1 MPINIVKSLSDC
13 AEITENHLEKI
24 FSEAHGVDET
34 LCEAMKY
41 SVLSGGKR
49 IRAYLVLSFAKM
61 FGGSIEAALPFAC
74 AVEMIHAASLIH
86 DDLPCM
92 DDSDLRRGVPSCHKK
107 FGEAMALLAGDSLM
121 LYAFSVCSS
130 NTNVSDKSVR
140 LATDTL
146 SRLSSHIGMCGGQAI
161 DLRSSCISFDELKLL
176 YSLKTSN
183 LIEASCLLGYYA
195 ACDEPRQN
203 VLEDIHTY
211 AECVGQAF
219 QIHDDI
225 LDVTGD
231 SSVLGKPTGIDEK
244 NGKKTVFA
252 YKTLKEAETLETE
265 LTVNAVNAI
274 SDYADSDG
282 PCQLAV
288 WLLTRKK

>member
-1 MPINIVKSLSDC
+1 MAINIVKSLSDC
-13 AEITENHLEKI
+13 AEITENRLEKI
-24 FSEAHGVDET
+24 FSDNTGNDMT

-49 IRAYLVLSFAKM
+49 IRAFLVLSFAKM

-74 AVEMIHAASLIH
+74 AVEMIHASSLIH

-92 DDSDLRRGVPSCHKK
+92 DDSDMRRGVPSCHKK
-107 FGEAMALLAGDSLM
+107 FGEAMALLAGDALM
-121 LYAFSVCSS
+121 LYAFSVCAS
-130 NTNVSDKSVR
+130 NSGVSDRSVR
-140 LATDTL
+140 LATDAL
-146 SRLSSHIGMCGGQAI
+146 SRLSSHMGMCGGQAI
-161 DLRSSCISFDELKLL
+161 DLKASCESYEELKLL
-176 YSLKTSN
+176 YSLKTSD

-195 ACDEPRQN
+195 ACDEPKQS
-203 VLEDIHTY
+203 VLDDIHTY
-211 AECVGQAF
+211 AECVGLAF

-231 SSVLGKPTGIDEK
+231 ASVLGKPTGADLK
-244 NGKKTVFA
+244 NDKKTVFA
-252 YKTLKEAETLETE
+252 YKSLKEAEALETE
-265 LTVNAVNAI
+265 LTVSAVNAI